1 MQVLLSPLQD
11 HLGVS
16 AALATGRVECGNS
29 KVEAKE
35 AKQNNQI
42 LPKSLF
48 DGHATSLSGGGGGG
62 LRQSQHV
69 RGGMRRAKSSSRKS
83 SSARLTGCT
92 VVCLLLD

>member
-16 AALATGRVECGNS
+16 AALATGRVGCGNS

-35 AKQNNQI
+35 AKQKNQI

-62 LRQSQHV
+62 SPPPPPQPR
-69 RGGMRRAKSSSRKS
+69 RGGVGGGAVK
-83 SSARLTGCT
+83 L
-92 VVCLLLD
+92 